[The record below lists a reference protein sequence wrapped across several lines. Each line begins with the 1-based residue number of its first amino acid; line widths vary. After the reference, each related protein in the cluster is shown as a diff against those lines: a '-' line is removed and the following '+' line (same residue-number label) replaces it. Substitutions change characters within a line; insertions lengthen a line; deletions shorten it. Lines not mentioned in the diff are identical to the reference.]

1 MCTWSNCSTL
11 IYVSILFSFFFFS
24 NTNRTIGQIFFIRFK
39 DDLRVEE
46 VKKLLNSSTPV
57 SVNVEQKPDMK

>member
-1 MCTWSNCSTL
+1 MSL
-11 IYVSILFSFFFFS
+11 FYFILFFS
-24 NTNRTIGQIFFIRFK
+24 NTNRTIGQIFSIRFK